1 MLEYLHKRDRIMTLG
16 EFIAKMTFWSGL
28 SQKQLADGVGIS
40 APTMN
45 DIIRGKRDVNVKVA
59 KGLEKVFSI
68 PAVVWMAYQSME
80 DIEELEEED
89 VSAKGFYQEITN
101 TNAKP
106 V

>member
-1 MLEYLHKRDRIMTLG
+1 MTLG

-59 KGLEKVFSI
+59 KGLEKVFGI
-68 PAVVWMAYQSME
+68 PVPVWMVYQVME
-80 DIEELEEED
+80 NMNEYEE
-89 VSAKGFYQEITN
+89 
-101 TNAKP
+101 
-106 V
+106 

>member
-1 MLEYLHKRDRIMTLG
+1 MTLG

-28 SQKQLADGVGIS
+28 SQKRLADGIGIP
-40 APTMN
+40 APSMN

-59 KGLEKVFSI
+59 KGLEKVFGI
-68 PAVVWMAYQSME
+68 PAAVWMVYQSME
-80 DIEELEEED
+80 DIKDLEEED
-89 VSAKGFYQEITN
+89 VADKGFHQEIPN

>member
-1 MLEYLHKRDRIMTLG
+1 MTLG

-28 SQKQLADGVGIS
+28 SQKQLADGVGIA

-59 KGLEKVFSI
+59 KGLEKVFGI
-68 PAVVWMAYQSME
+68 PAAVWMVYQSME
-80 DIEELEEED
+80 DIRELEGED
-89 VSAKGFYQEITN
+89 VTAKGFYQEIPN
-101 TNAKP
+101 TNGKP